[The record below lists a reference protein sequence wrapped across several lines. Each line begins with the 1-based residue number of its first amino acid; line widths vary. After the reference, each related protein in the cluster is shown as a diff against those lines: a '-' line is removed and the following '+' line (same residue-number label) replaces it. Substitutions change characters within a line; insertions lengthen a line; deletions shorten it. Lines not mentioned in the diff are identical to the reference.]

1 MIIKS
6 ALNKPIKYMYF
17 IVNMP
22 IAYTIRDNP
31 FHARWM
37 EPRLSELE
45 VEKTGKGGRGKRSAA
60 A

>member
-17 IVNMP
+17 IHNMP

-31 FHARWM
+31 FHAR
-37 EPRLSELE
+37 
-45 VEKTGKGGRGKRSAA
+45 
-60 A
+60 